1 MNGPMKIFYLESS
14 SKVLF
19 SNCGIVFSLLDEND
33 RSFSFIFSLNFYL
46 RSLEVAEAKSRKGF
60 QIDALRVAQE
70 HHHGY
75 LKEVISRS
83 NLRSNWRWLTFGLFY
98 RICSVLHSLIQL
110 VQKLNVAPW
119 PSLAPPCVWYS
130 SPIVFVADRNHFISS
145 FTRVFGTA
153 ESLLWLI
160 HICVNLGAFRI
171 IMSNGLRA

>member
-33 RSFSFIFSLNFYL
+33 RSFSFIFSLKFL
-46 RSLEVAEAKSRKGF
+46 RSFEVKNWDGF
-60 QIDALRVAQE
+60 LKCCSARNRLRALSWFA
-70 HHHGY
+70 
-75 LKEVISRS
+75 LICKRS
-83 NLRSNWRWLTFGLFY
+83 FLGQTGLTFGLFY